1 MYDSLNEATAFTDR
15 AIYRL
20 VPVRTISSYW
30 ILDRGNIHKLY
41 TLAHGSWPTK
51 LWHQTIWEG
60 SNFHRVEING
70 EAEVSSV
77 SPLSGTVLY
86 SNNLTT
92 ASLLWSQWW
101 NNRTRNRRIKV
112 SIPKLRC
119 QIRTEFSQDK
129 NIRITPPWFIRRGL
143 RPRWINHVS
152 TRCLKITGYFFTRAR
167 F

>member
-15 AIYRL
+15 TIYRL
-20 VPVRTISSYW
+20 VPVRTITESWTVEIYISYTHLL
-30 ILDRGNIHKLY
+30 II
-41 TLAHGSWPTK
+41 P
-51 LWHQTIWEG
+51 HQL
-60 SNFHRVEING
+60 NFHRVEING

-77 SPLSGTVLY
+77 SPLSDTVLY

-112 SIPKLRC
+112 SIPRLRC
-119 QIRTEFSQDK
+119 QISTEFSQDK
-129 NIRITPPWFIRRGL
+129 NIRIKPPWFIHRGL
-143 RPRWINHVS
+143 RPRWINDVS